1 MLLILAAF
9 LRKRKAGMGFVLLL
23 EQAYLIARYCS
34 PVISRNHMYVRIFL

>member
-23 EQAYLIARYCS
+23 EQAYLIASS